1 MKITVNRDCEGR
13 SEESEASNLAGHS
26 DLHKGI
32 RVGVHHESI
41 SSCGEDQKV
50 ECLLLM

>member
-13 SEESEASNLAGHS
+13 SEGSEASDLAGHS

-32 RVGVHHESI
+32 RVGVHYESI